1 MRLVCDLTLHSRLMV
16 RSLDQFCQPRK
27 ICEEG
32 RYGQP
37 AGTTVMM
44 WHQNYTP
51 IAQSIG
57 RSAVAAIVPI
67 AVLLFLLAVRRK
79 PAWISAIASLFT
91 AAVVALLVYRMPVSK
106 VLASASLGAS
116 FGLLPIGWITFNSIL
131 LYRLTLETGQ
141 FEIIKHSLTNLSDD
155 RRLQV
160 LLIAFAFGSFIE
172 GAAGSGVP
180 VAVGA
185 AMLTGLGFSPLRAA
199 SVCLVANTAP
209 VAFGAIGTPVL
220 TLAVTTGLPLAKLS
234 AGVGRI
240 CSPVALVIPAYLTVV
255 VGGWRG
261 FKGTLPAAL
270 TCGISFAVVQFAVS
284 NFIGPQL
291 AAVIASI
298 AALASL
304 ILLLRLW
311 QPKDSQLHHVSPGKH
326 ARHRAAE
333 VWCGWLPYVLLAGF
347 VLAWGWPPLRSLLD
361 MAGPSFDWPAL
372 HNQILRTPPVVAVP
386 TPAAAEYKLEWLS
399 SPGTACLLAS
409 IVAAVF
415 AGLSPKRF
423 GKVVAVTFLQMCLPL
438 ITIASVCALA
448 FLMNYC
454 GAAATLGLA
463 FAGTGKLFP
472 FFGALLGWLGVFLT
486 GSDASSNALF
496 GNLQTVT
503 ANRLGL
509 SPVLMA
515 SANSGGGV
523 MGKMISVQT
532 IAVASAAT
540 GMKASDE
547 AKLLRFS
554 FWRSVVL
561 ASAIGL
567 LTTLYAYVIP
577 NFVR

>member
-1 MRLVCDLTLHSRLMV
+1 
-16 RSLDQFCQPRK
+16 
-27 ICEEG
+27 
-32 RYGQP
+32 
-37 AGTTVMM
+37 M
-44 WHQNYTP
+44 WQQNYAP
-51 IAQSIG
+51 IAHSIG
-57 RSAVAAIVPI
+57 WSAIAAAAPI
-67 AVLLFLLAVRRK
+67 ALLLFLLAVKRK
-79 PAWISAIASLFT
+79 PAWISAIASLG
-91 AAVVALLVYRMPVSK
+91 AASMVALLVYRMPPFK
-106 VLASASLGAS
+106 ALASASLGAS
-116 FGLLPIGWITFNSIL
+116 FGLLPIGWITLNSIL

-141 FEIIKHSLTNLSDD
+141 FEIIKNSLTNLSDD

-185 AMLTGLGFSPLRAA
+185 AMLTGLGFSPLSAA
-199 SVCLVANTAP
+199 TVCLVANTAP

-234 AGVGRI
+234 AGIGRL
-240 CSPVALVIPAYLTVV
+240 CSPIALAIPAYLTVL
-255 VGGWRG
+255 VGGWKG
-261 FKGTLPAAL
+261 LKGTLPAGL

-284 NFIGPQL
+284 NLIGPQL

-298 AALASL
+298 ASLASL
-304 ILLLRLW
+304 VLLLRFW
-311 QPKDSQLHHVSPGKH
+311 RPKDSEFHLAPPQERVRYRSV
-326 ARHRAAE
+326 E
-333 VWCGWLPYVLLAGF
+333 VFCGWLPYALLAGF
-347 VLAWGWPPLRSLLD
+347 VLAWGFPPVRSALEL
-361 MAGPSFDWPAL
+361 AGPSFDWPAL
-372 HNQILRTPPVVAVP
+372 HNQLLRMPPVAAAP
-386 TPAAAEYKLEWLS
+386 TPASAQYKLEWLA

-409 IVAAVF
+409 IVAAAL
-415 AGLSPKRF
+415 AGLSPRTF
-423 GKVVAVTFLQMCLPL
+423 AKVAAATLRQMYLPL

-503 ANRLGL
+503 ASRLGL

-515 SANSGGGV
+515 SANSSGGV

-547 AKLLRFS
+547 AQLLRFT
-554 FWRSVVL
+554 FWRSVIL

-567 LTTLYAYVIP
+567 LTAFYAYGIP
-577 NFVR
+577 DFVR

>member
-1 MRLVCDLTLHSRLMV
+1 MLMW
-16 RSLDQFCQPRK
+16 R
-27 ICEEG
+27 
-32 RYGQP
+32 
-37 AGTTVMM
+37 
-44 WHQNYTP
+44 QNYTP
-51 IAQSIG
+51 VAQSLG
-57 RSAVAAIVPI
+57 PSACAAIAPI
-67 AVLLFLLAVRRK
+67 AVLLFLLAVKRK
-79 PAWISAIASLFT
+79 PAWISAISSLGT
-91 AAVVALLVYRMPVSK
+91 AAVIAWLVYRMPAVEI
-106 VLASASLGAS
+106 LASASLGAS

-131 LYRLTLETGQ
+131 LYRLTLETRQ
-141 FEIIKHSLTNLSDD
+141 FDIIKHSLTNLSDD

-185 AMLTGLGFSPLRAA
+185 AMLTGMGFSPLRAA

-234 AGVGRI
+234 AGIGKI
-240 CSPVALVIPAYLTVV
+240 CSPIALVIPAYLTVL
-255 VGGWRG
+255 VGGWKG
-261 FKGTLPAAL
+261 LKGTLPAAI
-270 TCGISFAVVQFAVS
+270 TCGISFSVVQLAVS
-284 NFIGPQL
+284 NLIGPQL
-291 AAVIASI
+291 AAVLASL

-311 QPKDSQLHHVSPGKH
+311 QPKDSQFHHVSAGEYCQ
-326 ARHRAAE
+326 HRASE
-333 VWCGWLPYVLLAGF
+333 VWSGWLPYVLLAGF

-361 MAGPSFDWPAL
+361 ATVPSFDWPAL
-372 HNQILRTPPVVAVP
+372 HNQILRMPPVAAVP
-386 TPAAAEYKLEWLS
+386 APAAAKYKLEWLS

-409 IVAAVF
+409 IVAAAF
-415 AGLSPKRF
+415 AGVSPKRF
-423 GKVVAVTFLQMCLPL
+423 GKVVAVTFVQMSLPL

-463 FAGTGKLFP
+463 FAATGKLFP

-509 SPVLMA
+509 SPILMA
-515 SANSGGGV
+515 SANSSGGV

-554 FWRSVVL
+554 FWRSVAL

-567 LTTLYAYVIP
+567 LTTLYAYGFP
-577 NFVR
+577 DFVR